1 MLAKPGLE
9 HLRARIATLEGG
21 GATGTMDAAPLGV
34 EAVDAALPWGGLPRG
49 CLHEVQ
55 PSRHGDGIE
64 DGTALAF
71 AAFALAR
78 LGQAGGRPLLWIAAG
93 DEPYAPGLAPLG
105 LPPDRLVVVRSWKP
119 AQALWALEEALRCP
133 ALGGVLAEIWRLD
146 LTGARRLQLAA
157 RNSGVAAL
165 LLNRGEAIGPA
176 ATRWRVGPLPSDAT
190 LGAGVGAWR
199 WRLDLLR
206 CRGLAGDERGVVAGW
221 DVEWDD
227 ETRGL
232 RLAAAAGDRAVESA
246 LRPRFA
252 AG

>member
-1 MLAKPGLE
+1 MPTKLEWE
-9 HLRARIATLEGG
+9 HLRASIATLEGG
-21 GATGTMDAAPLGV
+21 GATGTTDAATLGV
-34 EAVDAALPWGGLPRG
+34 ETVDAALPWGGLPRG

-64 DGTALAF
+64 DGAAVAF

-78 LGQAGGRPLLWIAAG
+78 LGQPGGQPLLWIAAG
-93 DEPYAPGLAPLG
+93 DEPYAPGLAALG
-105 LPPDRLVVVRSWKP
+105 LPPDQLVVVRAWKP

-165 LLNRGEAIGPA
+165 LLNRGEAIGSA
-176 ATRWRVGPLPSDAT
+176 ATRWRVGPQPSNAAP
-190 LGAGVGAWR
+190 GEGVGPWR

-206 CRGLAGDERGVVAGW
+206 CRGLAGDDRGAVAGW

-232 RLAAAAGDRAVESA
+232 RLAAAAGNRAAEPV
-246 LRPRFA
+246 LRPRLA

>member
-1 MLAKPGLE
+1 MPTKPGLE
-9 HLRARIATLEGG
+9 HLRARIAALEGG
-21 GATGTMDAAPLGV
+21 GQTGATDKAPLGV
-34 EAVDAALPWGGLPRG
+34 EAIDTALPWGGLPRG
-49 CLHEVQ
+49 YLHEVQ

-64 DGTALAF
+64 DGAALAF

-78 LGQAGGRPLLWIAAG
+78 LGHAGGRPLLWIAAG
-93 DEPYAPGLAPLG
+93 DEPYAPGLAALG
-105 LPPDRLVVVRSWKP
+105 LPPERLVVVRAWKP

-133 ALGGVLAEIWRLD
+133 ALGGILAEIWRLD

-176 ATRWRVGPLPSDAT
+176 ATRWRIGPQPSN
-190 LGAGVGAWR
+190 GAPGEGVGAWR

-206 CRGLAGDERGVVAGW
+206 CRGLAGDDRGVVATW

-232 RLAAAAGDRAVESA
+232 RLAAAAGDRAAEPVW
-246 LRPRFA
+246 RPRFA